1 MQISVKDVPGIL
13 LCMGIASIAWILGNF
28 FPIIGGPVFAIL
40 LGMLLVMLFPDWIQ
54 TKVHKS
60 YSFVPGMRFTSK
72 KILQLA
78 IIFLGFEM
86 NLYNVFKVGGQSL
99 LIILF
104 TLSSAFLTAFLLG
117 KWLKVNPKM
126 TTLVGVGTAI
136 CGGSA
141 IAAVA
146 PVIEADDESIAQ
158 AISTI
163 FLFNILAVFLFPFLG
178 RLLHLSDLG
187 FGMWA
192 GTAVND
198 TSSVVATGVAWS
210 ALSGNTTALTFAT
223 IVKLTRTLMIV
234 PICLFLSVYMVRS
247 KSVSRHNASGQTN
260 HAVSGTQ
267 KEKSA
272 DSQHF
277 SFIKIFPWFVI
288 GFLLSALVNTFTGL
302 PESFSH
308 LLAQSGKF
316 MIVMAMSAIGLNT
329 HLRKLLTNGLKPIA
343 LGLGCWFVVA
353 SVSLIVQYGLGLF

>member
-1 MQISVKDVPGIL
+1 MQLTLKDIPGIL
-13 LCMGIASIAWILGNF
+13 LCALIATAAWFLGKF
-28 FPIIGGPVFAIL
+28 APIIGGPVFAIL
-40 LGMLLVMLFPDWIQ
+40 LGMVLAMIFPTWANL
-54 TKVHKS
+54 KS
-60 YSFVPGMRFTSK
+60 SKLYGFTYGVRFTSK

-86 NLYNVFKVGGQSL
+86 NLYNIIKVGGQSL
-99 LIILF
+99 VIMLF
-104 TLSSAFLTAFLLG
+104 TLSSAFITAYFLG
-117 KWLKVNPKM
+117 KLLKVNPKM

-146 PVIEADDESIAQ
+146 PVIEADDESIAH

-163 FLFNILAVFLFPFLG
+163 FLFNIVAVFLFPFLG

-210 ALSGNTTALTFAT
+210 SLSGNTTALTFAT

-234 PICLFLSVYMVRS
+234 PICLFLAVYTLRA
-247 KSVSRHNASGQTN
+247 KHAEQTL
-260 HAVSGTQ
+260 TTT

-272 DSQHF
+272 DLQHF
-277 SFIKIFPWFVI
+277 SFVKIFPWFVI
-288 GFLLSALVNTFTGL
+288 GFLLSALINTFMGL
-302 PESFSH
+302 PEDFSH
-308 LLAQSGKF
+308 FLATSGKF

-329 HLRKLLTNGLKPIA
+329 NLKKLLTNGIRPIT

-353 SVSLIVQYGLGLF
+353 SVSLLVQKFLGFL

>member
-1 MQISVKDVPGIL
+1 MQISKKDIPGMV
-13 LCMGIASIAWILGNF
+13 LCTGIASVAWVLGKF
-28 FPIIGGPVFAIL
+28 VPIIGGPVFAIL
-40 LGMLLVMLFPDWIQ
+40 IGMLLVMFFPNWVQ
-54 TKVHKS
+54 TKSNKTF
-60 YSFVPGMRFTSK
+60 SFLPGMRFTSK
-72 KILQLA
+72 KVLQLA

-86 NLYNVFKVGGQSL
+86 NLFNVFEVGGQSL
-99 LIILF
+99 LIILS
-104 TLSSAFLTAFLLG
+104 TLSAAFLTAFLLG
-117 KWLKVNPKM
+117 KWLKINSKM
-126 TTLVGVGTAI
+126 TTLIGVGTAI

-146 PVIEADDESIAQ
+146 PVIDADDESIAQ

-178 RLLHLSDLG
+178 RLLHLTDLG

-234 PICLFLSVYMVRS
+234 PICLFLSVYRVRKVHEAPS
-247 KSVSRHNASGQTN
+247 HGALPSSSA
-260 HAVSGTQ
+260 

-277 SFIKIFPWFVI
+277 SLIKIFPWFVI
-288 GFLLSALVNTFTGL
+288 GFLLSALINTFTGL

-329 HLRKLLTNGLKPIA
+329 HLKKLLTNGIKPIA

-353 SVSLIVQYGLGLF
+353 SVSLIVQYSLGFL

>member
-1 MQISVKDVPGIL
+1 MQISLKDIPGLL
-13 LCMGIASIAWILGNF
+13 LCFIIASAAWVLGKF
-28 FPIIGGPVFAIL
+28 APIIGGPVFAIL
-40 LGMLLVMLFPDWIQ
+40 LGMVLAMIFPSWSTLKAGKLFGF
-54 TKVHKS
+54 THGV
-60 YSFVPGMRFTSK
+60 RFTSK

-86 NLYNVFKVGGQSL
+86 NLYNIIKVGSQSL
-99 LIILF
+99 LIMLF
-104 TLSSAFLTAFLLG
+104 TLSSAFITAYFLG
-117 KWLKVNPKM
+117 KVLKVSPKM

-146 PVIEADDESIAQ
+146 PVIEADDESIAH

-163 FLFNILAVFLFPFLG
+163 FLFNIVAVFLFPFLG

-210 ALSGNTTALTFAT
+210 AISGNTTALTFAT

-234 PICLFLSVYMVRS
+234 PICLFLAVYTLKS
-247 KSVSRHNASGQTN
+247 KKASQSSHLTTEN
-260 HAVSGTQ
+260 P

-272 DSQHF
+272 DLQHF
-277 SFIKIFPWFVI
+277 SFVKIFPWFVV
-288 GFLLSALVNTFTGL
+288 GFLLSALINTFMGL

-308 LLAQSGKF
+308 FLAQSGKF

-329 HLRKLLTNGLKPIA
+329 NLKKLLTNGIKPIT

-353 SVSLIVQYGLGLF
+353 SVSLVVQKVLGFL